1 MSNIVLIILMAIG
14 GIAVAMQPSI
24 NARLAEKVGFLEA
37 ATVSFAVGT
46 LVLLLVSLTSGQG
59 SFRRVPD
66 ADWWQL
72 SGGLFGAFFVTMTIV
87 GVPRIGT
94 TAVLALTIV
103 SQLTAG
109 LVMDHYGLFGMRGIP
124 IDYKRLLGVVLL
136 LAGVFLICRR

>member
-24 NARLAEKVGFLEA
+24 NVRLAEKVGFLEA

-59 SFRRVPD
+59 SFRRVSD

-72 SGGLFGAFFVTMTIV
+72 SGGLFGAFFVTMTIL

>member
-1 MSNIVLIILMAIG
+1 MSNIVLMILMAIG
-14 GIAVAMQPSI
+14 GVAVALQPSI
-24 NARLAEKVGFLEA
+24 NARLAEKTGFLQA

-46 LVLLLVSLTSGQG
+46 LVLLLVSLSSGQG
-59 SFRRVPD
+59 SFRRIPD

-72 SGGLFGAFFVTMTIV
+72 SGGLFGAFFVAMTIV

-103 SQLTAG
+103 SQLAAG
-109 LVMDHYGLFGMRGIP
+109 LVMDHYGLFGMRGIS
-124 IDYKRLLGVVLL
+124 IDLKRICGVALL

>member
-1 MSNIVLIILMAIG
+1 MSNFILIVLMAVG
-14 GIAVAMQPSI
+14 GVAVAVQPSI
-24 NARLAEKVGFLEA
+24 NARLAEKTGFLEA

-46 LVLLLVSLTSGQG
+46 LVLLLVSIASGQG

-72 SGGLFGAFFVTMTIV
+72 TGGLFGAFFVAMTIV

-103 SQLTAG
+103 SQLIAG
-109 LVMDHYGLFGMRGIP
+109 MVMDHYGLFGMRGIP
-124 IDYKRLLGVVLL
+124 IDFKRLLGVTFLL
-136 LAGVFLICRR
+136 VGVFLICRR

>member
-1 MSNIVLIILMAIG
+1 MSNLVLIILMVIG
-14 GIAVAMQPSI
+14 GVAVALQPSL
-24 NARLAEKVGFLEA
+24 NARLAEKTGFLQA

-46 LVLLLVSLTSGQG
+46 LILLVVSLLSGQG
-59 SFRRVPD
+59 SFRRISE

-72 SGGLFGAFFVTMTIV
+72 TGGLFGAFFVTMTIL

-103 SQLTAG
+103 SQLIAG
-109 LVMDHYGLFGMRGIP
+109 LAMDHYGLFRMRGIP
-124 IDYKRLLGVVLL
+124 IDYKRMFGVTLL

>member
-1 MSNIVLIILMAIG
+1 MSNSVLIILMAIG
-14 GIAVAMQPSI
+14 GVAVAMQPSI
-24 NARLAEKVGFLEA
+24 NARLAEKTGFLEA

-124 IDYKRLLGVVLL
+124 IDYKRLLGVLLL

>member
-1 MSNIVLIILMAIG
+1 MSNLLLIVLMVIG
-14 GIAVAMQPSI
+14 GVAVALQPSI
-24 NARLAEKVGFLEA
+24 NARLAEKIGYLHA
-37 ATVSFAVGT
+37 ATISFSVGT
-46 LVLLLVSLTSGQG
+46 LVLLLVSLSVPQG
-59 SFRRVPD
+59 SFRRTFE

-103 SQLTAG
+103 SQLLAG

-124 IDYKRLLGVVLL
+124 IDFKRLLGVVLL
-136 LAGVFLICRR
+136 LVGVSLICRR